1 MTNFGTTLH
10 MADFKI
16 EGLDKVLAKMQGLGP
31 KLVKKGLRTAGTK
44 AMRIVRDDARRVAKT
59 FDDPESGSNIAKNI
73 VTRYDARGSKR
84 VGGAVTKVG
93 VAGGARPQ
101 KGREDTGHW
110 RLIEF
115 GTEHMRARP
124 FMRPALENNVEQVTT
139 IYVQA
144 LDVEIDKALK

>member
-1 MTNFGTTLH
+1 MPH

-44 AMRIVRDDARRVAKT
+44 AMRIVRDDARRMAKS

-110 RLIEF
+110 RFLEF
-115 GTEHMRARP
+115 GTENMRAQP
-124 FMRPALENNVEQVTT
+124 FMRPALANNVEQVTT
-139 IYVQA
+139 AYVAA
-144 LDVEIDKALK
+144 LDAEIDKALK